1 MKMRQFAYIAFITYF
16 LANILWGC
24 ANIGTL
30 SGGEKDEQPPQ
41 LDTLYST
48 ENFQTN
54 FTQRSFELTYDEW
67 IKLQD
72 VFNQVI
78 VSPPL
83 AYRPEVTIKKKTVEF
98 KFNKEEVLREN
109 ATYVINFGEAIE
121 DFTEGNPAEMIFVFS
136 TGDYIDSL
144 SVSGQIVDALTK
156 EPMEEVL
163 FMMYENT
170 ADSVFRTERPFYF
183 GKSDDDGFF
192 TVNNVKSGTFKGV
205 ALIDRNLNYL
215 FDNPSE
221 IIGFMDSTFV
231 VADSIDNEIFIQTFQ
246 EEERLFLKDDVQ
258 EDYGNLKLVFNR
270 KYFDEPIITY
280 DTIGQ
285 FFYAEQDRD
294 TMEIW
299 YNMDS
304 TLNWTLYVQ
313 IDTIRDTIVV
323 KPPSR
328 TEFLTENQLVLETRI
343 NPEVPKKLNPK
354 NPIKLSFSHPLNAL
368 DTSGI
373 FLLEDSTRVRVI
385 PKIEIDSA
393 EQRSLVIRYPWKENM
408 LYNLEILP
416 NRVLDQFGLVNLDTI
431 RASYNAL
438 SKKEFG
444 NIVLNVLDLVPDTNY
459 VVRLLF
465 DGNLVDEVETKGSS
479 TFTKNFKLLVPG
491 TYDVEIIEDV
501 DENGRW
507 STGNYD
513 LKKQPERIFTKT
525 LEELRA
531 NWDVDAEVSA
541 TPNISPTPNNGIPT
555 GGTPPSQ
562 IPDGDFNN
570 RINNSGRGN

>member
-1 MKMRQFAYIAFITYF
+1 
-16 LANILWGC
+16 
-24 ANIGTL
+24 
-30 SGGEKDEQPPQ
+30 
-41 LDTLYST
+41 
-48 ENFQTN
+48 
-54 FTQRSFELTYDEW
+54 
-67 IKLQD
+67 
-72 VFNQVI
+72 
-78 VSPPL
+78 
-83 AYRPEVTIKKKTVEF
+83 
-98 KFNKEEVLREN
+98 
-109 ATYVINFGEAIE
+109 
-121 DFTEGNPAEMIFVFS
+121 
-136 TGDYIDSL
+136 
-144 SVSGQIVDALTK
+144 
-156 EPMEEVL
+156 
-163 FMMYENT
+163 
-170 ADSVFRTERPFYF
+170 
-183 GKSDDDGFF
+183 
-192 TVNNVKSGTFKGV
+192 
-205 ALIDRNLNYL
+205 
-215 FDNPSE
+215 
-221 IIGFMDSTFV
+221 
-231 VADSIDNEIFIQTFQ
+231 
-246 EEERLFLKDDVQ
+246 
-258 EDYGNLKLVFNR
+258 
-270 KYFDEPIITY
+270 
-280 DTIGQ
+280 
-285 FFYAEQDRD
+285 
-294 TMEIW
+294 MEIW

-304 TLNWTLYVQ
+304 TLNWNLYVQ
-313 IDTIRDTIVV
+313 IDTIRDTIIV

-328 TEFLTENQLVLETRI
+328 TEFLSENPLVLETRI
-343 NPEVPKKLNPK
+343 NSDVPKKLNPK
-354 NPIKLSFSHPLNAL
+354 SPIKLSFSHPLNAL

-393 EQRSLVIRYPWKENM
+393 EQRSLVIQYPWKENK

-541 TPNISPTPNNGIPT
+541 TPKISPTPNIGVPT
-555 GGTPPSQ
+555 GGGPPSQ
-562 IPDGDFNN
+562 IPEGDFNN